1 MERVL
6 QFSVLVWKN
15 LYLRRLRVRPLA
27 FVFEVCMVSVPFLK
41 IQHERGRVGSE
52 AVVSSIIYPVY
63 TPDLG
68 DIQLDTIYYGPVNN
82 YSRRIVTDVQRSLPG
97 VPLKPSQDEVSMTR
111 LLFSKNV
118 TPNALGIFFETTSL
132 GEDIPHD
139 LSYTIVFSSGAYEI
153 TKDRKETTENGPSQR
168 EDPMAVRVAAV
179 QAAVDMAH
187 INVLRQR
194 RATNRTQEEL
204 AVKLRQ
210 FPYPTYHEDTDN
222 TMYLVG
228 MRFGAAFAW
237 PFCMVIARAIEE
249 RQSGMQLYTR
259 RMGVPRT
266 WFWVVHYLC
275 AMTTWSMSSVL
286 VLAMMTQVTGPS
298 GLAFIFRTNPMIAFS
313 AMLLFNSG
321 YILVGLFTSLFFDT
335 ASLGVACGLI
345 LWTVS
350 LLGPFLSLHWTARTV
365 SSYVATKS
373 AAKIATSVAPIHGLY
388 YFFRIVEFYESYV
401 KTRKVMLSHLAS
413 CIDGVH
419 VCS

>member
-168 EDPMAVRVAAV
+168 ED
-179 QAAVDMAH
+179 
-187 INVLRQR
+187 
-194 RATNRTQEEL
+194 
-204 AVKLRQ
+204 
-210 FPYPTYHEDTDN
+210 
-222 TMYLVG
+222 
-228 MRFGAAFAW
+228 
-237 PFCMVIARAIEE
+237 
-249 RQSGMQLYTR
+249 
-259 RMGVPRT
+259 
-266 WFWVVHYLC
+266 
-275 AMTTWSMSSVL
+275 
-286 VLAMMTQVTGPS
+286 
-298 GLAFIFRTNPMIAFS
+298 
-313 AMLLFNSG
+313 
-321 YILVGLFTSLFFDT
+321 
-335 ASLGVACGLI
+335 
-345 LWTVS
+345 
-350 LLGPFLSLHWTARTV
+350 
-365 SSYVATKS
+365 
-373 AAKIATSVAPIHGLY
+373 
-388 YFFRIVEFYESYV
+388 
-401 KTRKVMLSHLAS
+401 
-413 CIDGVH
+413 
-419 VCS
+419 